1 MRNEEL
7 ENAIAPR
14 ALEMTMALAQVG
26 QIGRYCLFDER
37 DKGSSWVPLIR
48 ETSLVSEWYSP
59 FYILCV
65 RNGRHE
71 FHYVPSV
78 RLLIDRSL
86 LRPAIS
92 HMLRLAKRGYEAP
105 KPSHHE

>member
-37 DKGSSWVPLIR
+37 DKGSPNWL
-48 ETSLVSEWYSP
+48 
-59 FYILCV
+59 
-65 RNGRHE
+65 
-71 FHYVPSV
+71 
-78 RLLIDRSL
+78 
-86 LRPAIS
+86 
-92 HMLRLAKRGYEAP
+92 
-105 KPSHHE
+105 